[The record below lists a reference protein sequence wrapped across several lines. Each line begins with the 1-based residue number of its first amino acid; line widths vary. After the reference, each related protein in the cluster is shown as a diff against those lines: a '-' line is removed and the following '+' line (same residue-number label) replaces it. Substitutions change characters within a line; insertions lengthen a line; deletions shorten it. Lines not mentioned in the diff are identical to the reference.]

1 MTKPVSKYK
10 SDISFVLCSNLHSK
24 SYNIDEGNN
33 EMSNLDNDT
42 SVETEQ
48 FSGENWKQGL
58 RKLLLTYLWLLIIII
73 MSIELLS
80 ES

>member
-42 SVETEQ
+42 SIETEQ
-48 FSGENWKQGL
+48 FSGENWK
-58 RKLLLTYLWLLIIII
+58 
-73 MSIELLS
+73 
-80 ES
+80 